1 MDPKCSTNQ
10 SVVVLDPFHRSVYIL
25 SFVCFFFFYVC
36 SRSLFIYLF
45 IYIYYF
51 VFLVY
56 HFVSLSVY
64 RGCWRMY
71 VVPVMASTQ
80 RVMAWHCTTYYC
92 CLHRC
97 CLCRSFVTTELVSL
111 GRRISGDTGCAGYRR
126 VERTV

>member
-1 MDPKCSTNQ
+1 MPIGMDPKCSTNQ

-71 VVPVMASTQ
+71 VLPVIPQHTTSNGMALYYLLILSTP
-80 RVMAWHCTTYYC
+80 
-92 CLHRC
+92 L
-97 CLCRSFVTTELVSL
+97 LPVS
-111 GRRISGDTGCAGYRR
+111 
-126 VERTV
+126 